1 MVQIVKDGIHILI
14 DLQGHTSRNRLP
26 VFLYQPAPVQAS
38 WLSPGSTGIEEID
51 YYIGSPYLIPEA
63 EEKHFSEQVLRLPET
78 DTCFTP
84 PDFELPVND
93 LPARSNNFI
102 TFGCFNKLV
111 KMNDRVLALWCRILS
126 AVPNSKLLLKSK
138 ELSNPKMVVQTLQ
151 RFKHHD
157 IDPNRLTLQGW
168 SASRKESLQAYH
180 QVDIAL
186 DPFPFQGHTTT
197 CEAVWMGVP
206 VIVLKGDRF
215 LFHAGENV
223 NYNLGMDDWVAE
235 NQDQYL
241 SQAVRFSS
249 EIDRLATIRRDL
261 RQQALKSPLFDAP
274 RFADHFSRILQL
286 MWSKS
291 SPDNT
296 LQLVE

>member
-1 MVQIVKDGIHILI
+1 
-14 DLQGHTSRNRLP
+14 
-26 VFLYQPAPVQAS
+26 
-38 WLSPGSTGIEEID
+38 
-51 YYIGSPYLIPEA
+51 
-63 EEKHFSEQVLRLPET
+63 
-78 DTCFTP
+78 
-84 PDFELPVND
+84 
-93 LPARSNNFI
+93 
-102 TFGCFNKLV
+102 
-111 KMNDRVLALWCRILS
+111 MNDRVLALWCRILS

-180 QVDIAL
+180 QVDIVL

-206 VIVLKGDRF
+206 VIVLKGDRL

-249 EIDRLATIRRDL
+249 DLERLATIRRNL
-261 RQQALKSPLFDAP
+261 RQQALKSPLCDAP
-274 RFADHFSRILQL
+274 RLADHFSRILWQ

-291 SPDNT
+291 NPDDNR
-296 LQLVE
+296 

>member
-1 MVQIVKDGIHILI
+1 MG
-14 DLQGHTSRNRLP
+14 
-26 VFLYQPAPVQAS
+26 
-38 WLSPGSTGIEEID
+38 
-51 YYIGSPYLIPEA
+51 PYLVSRT
-63 EEKHFSEQVLRLPET
+63 KLQ
-78 DTCFTP
+78 
-84 PDFELPVND
+84 
-93 LPARSNNFI
+93 
-102 TFGCFNKLV
+102 TF
-111 KMNDRVLALWCRILS
+111 
-126 AVPNSKLLLKSK
+126 LKSK
-138 ELSNPKMVVQTLQ
+138 VFSNQEMVVQTRQ

-157 IDPNRLTLQGW
+157 IDPSRLTLQGW

-206 VIVLKGDRF
+206 VIVLKGDRL

-241 SQAVRFSS
+241 SQAVSFSS
-249 EIDRLATIRRDL
+249 DSDRLATIRRDL
-261 RQQALKSPLFDAP
+261 RQQGLKSPLCDAP
-274 RFADHFSRILQL
+274 RLAANFSQILWQ

-291 SPDNT
+291 NLDSNP
-296 LQLVE
+296 QVVESWQCASRARTVRGVSG